1 MQEIEEW
8 ATANAASTDADDAA
22 GSSRVFSSATV
33 SKPEVA
39 TGSGPSLSFPRAY
52 SLALAPQIIHTRSE
66 LVKQL
71 VSSRAF
77 RQIEFLAVGSFFI
90 YTPPAVSSGS
100 VDEKPSLVPIPSTRE
115 AVFSTTAI
123 PARAKRSLM
132 KFLKFVF
139 DYNSEDNKGIW
150 APHADKPLSEFLSS
164 DFKLDAALQTFV
176 VTLTLSLDG
185 KVTTKDGLT
194 AIHRH
199 LSSMGAFGPGFAAVY
214 PKWGGLSEIAQV
226 GCRACAVGGAVYML
240 GTGTKATRQLDEAHE
255 DGARFEVDLTS
266 DVTVKSRTLI
276 RGAEEVA
283 SVSQRVSRLTAVVN
297 SPLSSLFEAIVEG
310 SPTPAVAVIA
320 FPANSIADVASSFP
334 IYVFA
339 HSSETGE
346 CPTGQ
351 SKFTQLPVSPYHES
365 SIVHM
370 MISEKT
376 YLHCLSFCFDVN
388 FCGTDCTH
396 SPHTLTCN
404 YLVLYYHTTNRGHC
418 LGVLYFVT
426 PMTPSSTEAL
436 EKALA
441 SLLSALSH
449 GEDKPEAI
457 YKVAYQQAHAAASDS
472 ADASDTLPSLPLD
485 LAFSDTALG
494 PVKDAWTKVMGQ
506 AAEDGDI
513 VYMKF
518 EDREGV
524 GDEED
529 VYE

>member
-1 MQEIEEW
+1 MESLAEQTWDVILHGTGLQQSLLALALSRSGKQILHLDPNEYYGGPEAAFSLQEIEEW
-8 ATANAASTDADDAA
+8 ATANATPADDVA
-22 GSSRVFSSATV
+22 GSPRVFSSVTV

-90 YTPPAVSSGS
+90 YTPPATGSGI
-100 VDEKPSLVPIPSTRE
+100 EAGKPSLVPIPSTRE

-123 PARAKRSLM
+123 PGRAKRSLM

-164 DFKLDAALQTFV
+164 DFKLDTALQTYV

-185 KVTTKDGLT
+185 KVTTKDGLA

-240 GTGTKATRQLDEAHE
+240 GTGTKATRQLDEARE
-255 DGARFEVDLTS
+255 DCACFEVDLTS
-266 DVTVKSRTLI
+266 DVTVKSRMFV
-276 RGAEEVA
+276 RGAEGIA
-283 SVSQRVSRLTAVVN
+283 SGGQRVSRLTAVIN
-297 SPLSSLFEAIVEG
+297 SPLSSLFEAVGEG

-320 FPANSIADVASSFP
+320 FPANSIADVASAFP

-351 SKFTQLPVSPYHES
+351 S
-365 SIVHM
+365 
-370 MISEKT
+370 
-376 YLHCLSFCFDVN
+376 
-388 FCGTDCTH
+388 
-396 SPHTLTCN
+396 
-404 YLVLYYHTTNRGHC
+404 
-418 LGVLYFVT
+418 VLYFVT
-426 PMTPSSTEAL
+426 PMTPTSAEAL

-441 SLLSALSH
+441 SLLSALGDSEH
-449 GEDKPEAI
+449 KPQAI
-457 YKVAYQQAHAAASDS
+457 YKVAYQQAHAAASNS
-472 ADASDTLPSLPLD
+472 ADASEVLPSLPLD
-485 LAFSDTALG
+485 LAFSDTALE
-494 PVKDAWTKVMGQ
+494 PIKDVWTKVMGP
-506 AAEDGDI
+506 AAEDPDI

>member
-1 MQEIEEW
+1 MESLAEQTWDVILHGTGLQQSLLALALSRSGKQILHLDPNEYYGGPEAAFSLQEVEEW
-8 ATANAASTDADDAA
+8 AAANATVADDAT
-22 GSSRVFSSATV
+22 GSSRVFSSAVV
-33 SKPEVA
+33 SKPDVA

-90 YTPPAVSSGS
+90 YTPPAVGSGF
-100 VDEKPSLVPIPSTRE
+100 ENGRASLVPIPSTRE

-150 APHADKPLSEFLSS
+150 APHAEKPLSEFLLS
-164 DFKLDAALQTFV
+164 DFKLDAALQTYF

-185 KVTTKDGLT
+185 KVTTKDGLA

-214 PKWGGLSEIAQV
+214 PKWGGLYEIAQV

-240 GTGTKATRQLDEAHE
+240 GTGMKATRQLDEGQ
-255 DGARFEVDLTS
+255 DGGARFGVDLTS

-276 RGAEEVA
+276 RGTEEVA
-283 SVSQRVSRLTAVVN
+283 SDSQRVSRLTAVIN
-297 SPLSSLFEAIVEG
+297 SPLSSLFEAVVEG

-320 FPANSIADVASSFP
+320 FPAKSIADVASSFP

-351 SKFTQLPVSPYHES
+351 S
-365 SIVHM
+365 
-370 MISEKT
+370 
-376 YLHCLSFCFDVN
+376 
-388 FCGTDCTH
+388 
-396 SPHTLTCN
+396 
-404 YLVLYYHTTNRGHC
+404 
-418 LGVLYFVT
+418 VLYFVT
-426 PMTPSSTEAL
+426 PKTSTSTEAL

-441 SLLSALSH
+441 SLLSALGN
-449 GEDKPEAI
+449 GEDTPEAI
-457 YKVAYQQAHAAASDS
+457 YKVAYQQAHAAVSVS
-472 ADASDTLPSLPLD
+472 ADASDVIPSLPLD
-485 LAFSDTALG
+485 LAFSDTALE
-494 PVKDAWTKVMGQ
+494 PVRDAWRKVMGP
-506 AAEDGDI
+506 AAEDPDI

-529 VYE
+529 DVYE

>member
-1 MQEIEEW
+1 MESLAEQTWDVILHGTGLQQSLLALALSRSGKQILHLDPNEYYGGPEAAFSLQEVEEW
-8 ATANAASTDADDAA
+8 AAANDIVADDAT
-22 GSSRVFSSATV
+22 GSSRVFSSAV
-33 SKPEVA
+33 VGKPEVA

-71 VSSRAF
+71 VLSRAF

-90 YTPPAVSSGS
+90 YTPPAVGSGS
-100 VDEKPSLVPIPSTRE
+100 ENGRANLVPIPSTRE

-139 DYNSEDNKGIW
+139 DYNSEDNKGLW
-150 APHADKPLSEFLSS
+150 VPHAEKPLSEFLSS
-164 DFKLDAALQTFV
+164 DFKLDAALQTYV

-185 KVTTKDGLT
+185 KVTTQDGLA

-240 GTGTKATRQLDEAHE
+240 GTGVKATRKLDEGQE

-276 RGAEEVA
+276 RGTEEVT
-283 SVSQRVSRLTAVVN
+283 SDSQRVSRLTAVIN
-297 SPLSSLFEAIVEG
+297 SPLSSLFEAVVEG

-320 FPANSIADVASSFP
+320 FPANSIADVASPFP

-351 SKFTQLPVSPYHES
+351 S
-365 SIVHM
+365 
-370 MISEKT
+370 
-376 YLHCLSFCFDVN
+376 
-388 FCGTDCTH
+388 
-396 SPHTLTCN
+396 
-404 YLVLYYHTTNRGHC
+404 
-418 LGVLYFVT
+418 VLYFVT
-426 PMTPSSTEAL
+426 PKTSTSTEAL

-441 SLLSALSH
+441 SLLSALGN
-449 GEDKPEAI
+449 GEDKLEAI
-457 YKVAYQQAHAAASDS
+457 YKVAYQQAQAAASLP
-472 ADASDTLPSLPLD
+472 ADASDVLPSLPLD
-485 LAFSDTALG
+485 LAFSDTALE
-494 PVKDAWTKVMGQ
+494 PVRDAWTKAMGP
-506 AAEDGDI
+506 AAEDPDI

-529 VYE
+529 DVYE

>member
-1 MQEIEEW
+1 MESLAEQTWDVILHGTGLQQSLLALALSRSGKQILHLDPNEYYGGPEAAFSLQEIEEW
-8 ATANAASTDADDAA
+8 AAAHDAAADDV
-22 GSSRVFSSATV
+22 GPSRVFSSASV
-33 SKPEVA
+33 SKPEIVA
-39 TGSGPSLSFPRAY
+39 GSGPSLSFPRAY

-90 YTPPAVSSGS
+90 HTPSSS
-100 VDEKPSLVPIPSTRE
+100 ISEDDRASIVPIPSNRE

-132 KFLKFVF
+132 KFLKFVL
-139 DYNSEDNKGIW
+139 DYNSEEQRGTW
-150 APHADKPLSEFLSS
+150 TPHADKPLSEFLAAH
-164 DFKLDAALQTFV
+164 FKLDAALQTYI

-185 KVTTKDGLT
+185 RISTKDGLA

-240 GTGTKATRQLDEAHE
+240 GTGVKATRPLDAQE

-276 RGAEEVA
+276 RGAEHVDPGT
-283 SVSQRVSRLTAVVN
+283 QRVSRMTAVVN
-297 SPLSSLFEAIVEG
+297 SPLLSLFETIVEG
-310 SPTPAVAVIA
+310 APTPAVAVIA
-320 FPANSIADVASSFP
+320 IPAGSIQDIVSPYP

-346 CPTGQ
+346 CPSGQ
-351 SKFTQLPVSPYHES
+351 SVL
-365 SIVHM
+365 
-370 MISEKT
+370 
-376 YLHCLSFCFDVN
+376 
-388 FCGTDCTH
+388 
-396 SPHTLTCN
+396 
-404 YLVLYYHTTNRGHC
+404 YLV
-418 LGVLYFVT
+418 T
-426 PMTPSSTEAL
+426 PKTSDSGGAL

-441 SLLSALSH
+441 SVLSIL
-449 GEDKPEAI
+449 GEGGDQPQAI
-457 YKVAYQQAHAAASDS
+457 YKVAYEQAKAASSAS
-472 ADASDTLPSLPLD
+472 ADASDILPSLPLD
-485 LAFSDTALG
+485 LAFSDTALE
-494 PVKDAWTKVMGQ
+494 PVREAWTKVVGPV
-506 AAEDGDI
+506 ADDPDI
-513 VYMKF
+513 QYMKF

-524 GDEED
+524 GDEDD

>member
-1 MQEIEEW
+1 MESLAEQTWDVILHGTGLQQSLLALALSRSGKQILHLDPNEYYGGPEAAFSLQEIEEW
-8 ATANAASTDADDAA
+8 ATANAAPTDDAT
-22 GSSRVFSSATV
+22 GSSRVFSSAAV

-39 TGSGPSLSFPRAY
+39 TGSGPLLSFPRAY

-90 YTPPAVSSGS
+90 YTPPAASSGT
-100 VDEKPSLVPIPSTRE
+100 EAGKPSLVPIPSTRE

-150 APHADKPLSEFLSS
+150 ASHADKPLSEFLSS
-164 DFKLDAALQTFV
+164 DFKLDAALQSYV

-185 KVTTKDGLT
+185 KVSTKDGLA

-240 GTGTKATRQLDEAHE
+240 GTGTKATRQFNEAQE

-266 DVTVKSRTLI
+266 DVMVKSRTLI

-283 SVSQRVSRLTAVVN
+283 SVGQRVSRLTAVVN
-297 SPLSSLFEAIVEG
+297 SPLSSLFEAVVEG

-320 FPANSIADVASSFP
+320 FPATSIADVASPFP

-351 SKFTQLPVSPYHES
+351 S
-365 SIVHM
+365 
-370 MISEKT
+370 
-376 YLHCLSFCFDVN
+376 
-388 FCGTDCTH
+388 
-396 SPHTLTCN
+396 
-404 YLVLYYHTTNRGHC
+404 
-418 LGVLYFVT
+418 VLYFVT
-426 PMTPSSTEAL
+426 PLTPTSAEAL

-441 SLLSALSH
+441 LLLSALGD

-457 YKVAYQQAHAAASDS
+457 YKVAYQQALAAASDS
-472 ADASDTLPSLPLD
+472 ADASDVLPSLPLD
-485 LAFSDTALG
+485 LAFSDTALE
-494 PVKDAWTKVMGQ
+494 PVKDAWTKVMGS
-506 AAEDGDI
+506 AAEDSDI

>member
-1 MQEIEEW
+1 MESLAEQTWDVILHGTGLQQSLLALALSRSGKQILHLDPNEYYGGPEAAFSLQEIEEW
-8 ATANAASTDADDAA
+8 AAANAAAAAADDAA
-22 GSSRVFSSATV
+22 RSSRVFTPAIV

-39 TGSGPSLSFPRAY
+39 TGSGPPLSFPRAY

-77 RQIEFLAVGSFFI
+77 RQVEFLAVGSFFI
-90 YTPPAVSSGS
+90 YTPPAASGGPE
-100 VDEKPSLVPIPSTRE
+100 DEKPSIVPIPSTRE

-139 DYNSEDNKGIW
+139 DYDSDENRAAW

-164 DFKLDAALQTFV
+164 DFKLDAALQTYV

-185 KVTTKDGLT
+185 KVTTKDGLA

-199 LSSMGAFGPGFAAVY
+199 ISSMGAFGPGFAAVY

-240 GTGTKATRQLDEAHE
+240 GTGVKATRQLDDAQG

-266 DVTVKSRTLI
+266 NVTVKSRTLI

-283 SVSQRVSRLTAVVN
+283 SDSQRVSRLIAIVN
-297 SPLSSLFEAIVEG
+297 SPLSPLFEAVVEG

-320 FPANSIADVASSFP
+320 FPANSILDVASSFP

-351 SKFTQLPVSPYHES
+351 SVL
-365 SIVHM
+365 
-370 MISEKT
+370 
-376 YLHCLSFCFDVN
+376 
-388 FCGTDCTH
+388 
-396 SPHTLTCN
+396 
-404 YLVLYYHTTNRGHC
+404 YLV
-418 LGVLYFVT
+418 T
-426 PMTPSSTEAL
+426 PKTSTSTEAL

-441 SLLSALSH
+441 SLLSAL
-449 GEDKPEAI
+449 GNGDDQPQAI
-457 YKVAYQQAHAAASDS
+457 YKVTYEQAGAASSVS
-472 ADASDTLPSLPLD
+472 ADASDVLPSLPLD

-494 PVKDAWTKVMGQ
+494 PVKEAWTKVVGS
-506 AAEDGDI
+506 AAEDPDI

>member
-1 MQEIEEW
+1 MESLAEQTWDVILHGTGLQQSLLALALSRSGKQILHLDLNEYYGGPEAAFSLQEVEEW
-8 ATANAASTDADDAA
+8 AAANATVADDAT
-22 GSSRVFSSATV
+22 GSSRVFSSAVV

-77 RQIEFLAVGSFFI
+77 RQIEFLAVGTFFI
-90 YTPPAVSSGS
+90 YTPSVVGSGS
-100 VDEKPSLVPIPSTRE
+100 ENGRASLVPIPSTRE

-139 DYNSEDNKGIW
+139 DYNSENNKDIW
-150 APHADKPLSEFLSS
+150 APHAEKPLSEFLLS
-164 DFKLDAALQTFV
+164 DFKLDAALQTYV

-185 KVTTKDGLT
+185 KVTTKDGLA

-240 GTGTKATRQLDEAHE
+240 GTGMKTTRQLDEGLE

-266 DVTVKSRTLI
+266 DVTVKSRALI
-276 RGAEEVA
+276 CGTEEVA
-283 SVSQRVSRLTAVVN
+283 FDSQRVSRLTAVIN
-297 SPLSSLFEAIVEG
+297 SPLSSLFEAVVEG

-346 CPTGQ
+346 CPIGQ
-351 SKFTQLPVSPYHES
+351 S
-365 SIVHM
+365 
-370 MISEKT
+370 
-376 YLHCLSFCFDVN
+376 
-388 FCGTDCTH
+388 
-396 SPHTLTCN
+396 
-404 YLVLYYHTTNRGHC
+404 
-418 LGVLYFVT
+418 VLYFIT
-426 PMTPSSTEAL
+426 PNTSTSTEAL
-436 EKALA
+436 EKALV
-441 SLLSALSH
+441 SFLSALGN

-457 YKVAYQQAHAAASDS
+457 YKVAYQQAQAAAAIS
-472 ADASDTLPSLPLD
+472 ADVSDVLLSLPLD
-485 LAFSDTALG
+485 LAFSDTALE
-494 PVKDAWTKVMGQ
+494 PVRDAWTKVMGP
-506 AAEDGDI
+506 AAEDPDV

-518 EDREGV
+518 DDREGV

-529 VYE
+529 DVYE